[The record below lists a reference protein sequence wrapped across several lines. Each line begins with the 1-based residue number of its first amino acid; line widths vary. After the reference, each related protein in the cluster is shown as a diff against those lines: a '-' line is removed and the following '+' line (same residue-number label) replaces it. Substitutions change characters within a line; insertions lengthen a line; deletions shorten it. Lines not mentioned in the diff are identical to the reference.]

1 MEFMKI
7 ATMTIIGVVILLD
20 WLTTLAKKWD
30 NLKKSEMFCAFVV
43 EPFCIIGLVLIAM
56 DLWG

>member
-1 MEFMKI
+1 
-7 ATMTIIGVVILLD
+7 MTIIGVVILLD